1 MKIAA
6 YQFAVT
12 GNIKQN
18 MQIIE
23 NAIEQA
29 AAEDVELLIFPECA
43 LTGYPPHDME
53 HVTDICYD
61 DVESCFA
68 RLQQLI
74 DEKRIHIIVG
84 AVTKEQK
91 KYYNSAVL
99 FAPDREKCAYHKR
112 VLWGWDQKNFHAGNR
127 AGVFLI
133 AGHKVG
139 VRICCEVRDAEQFLE
154 LKEERTGLNVILF
167 YDVTATEDEDRYE
180 MLRAQVRARAVENAC
195 YTLSVD
201 AIRPYQSAPTI
212 LYDKAGRA
220 LAELKRNT
228 EEMLV
233 YNLEEV

>member
-112 VLWGWDQKNFHAGNR
+112 VLWGWDQKNFSVGTDKGIFEVDGR
-127 AGVFLI
+127 LI
-133 AGHKVG
+133 G
-139 VRICCEVRDAEQFLE
+139 VRICSEVRKAECFKELE
-154 LKEERTGLNVILF
+154 QTKLNVILF

>member
-23 NAIEQA
+23 HAIEQA
-29 AAEDVELLIFPECA
+29 AAEGVELLVFPECA

-61 DVESCFA
+61 EVEQCFE
-68 RLQQLI
+68 RLQQII

-91 KYYNSAVL
+91 KYYNSAIL
-99 FAPDREKCAYHKR
+99 FAPDREKSAYHKR
-112 VLWGWDQKNFHAGNR
+112 VLWGWDQENFSVGTGN
-127 AGVFLI
+127 GVFEADGRMI
-133 AGHKVG
+133 G
-139 VRICCEVRDAEQFLE
+139 VRICSEVRKAECFKELE
-154 LKEERTGLNVILF
+154 QTEFNVILF
-167 YDVTATEDEDRYE
+167 YDVTAVEDLDRYE
-180 MLRAQVRARAVENAC
+180 MLRAQVRARAVENAS

-212 LYDKAGRA
+212 LYDKAGRV

-228 EEMLV
+228 EDMLI
-233 YNLEEV
+233 YNLEDV